1 LAAEKSYETDR
12 TSATNDDWVTKADVC
27 TVHSCEGHGE
37 RLKHGAVLESHAVG
51 ELVAPH
57 CWMLEVTTQKTG
69 DGRSGEELYAL
80 AAVVATCK
88 ARLAFT
94 TDDVGFDG
102 YTVARLEVCY

>member
-1 LAAEKSYETDR
+1 
-12 TSATNDDWVTKADVC
+12 
-27 TVHSCEGHGE
+27 
-37 RLKHGAVLESHAVG
+37 
-51 ELVAPH
+51 
-57 CWMLEVTTQKTG
+57 MLEVTTQKTG